1 MISPRIVQSFVP
13 TGKLRAAINVGNP
26 ILANLSAI
34 THEPVGVSIDL
45 ANAFAQRLGVDVEL
59 MVFDTESKAVE
70 AVTQEKADI
79 GFFAIDPLR
88 GQGISFTPAYV
99 LIEGSYMVRKD
110 SVIQSNDEVDRTEH
124 RVTVGKGSA
133 YDLFLTRELKRAEI
147 VRAPSSQTVVDVFV
161 ERGLDVA
168 AGVKQQLEVDSKR
181 FPHLRL
187 LPGRFMVIQQA
198 MGVPKSRG
206 EDAAQAL
213 HMFVE
218 SMKSTGFVQEALIK
232 HGIEGASVA
241 HKFASN

>member
-59 MVFDTESKAVE
+59 MVFDTASKAVE

-161 ERGLDVA
+161 ER
-168 AGVKQQLEVDSKR
+168 EI
-181 FPHLRL
+181 
-187 LPGRFMVIQQA
+187 GR
-198 MGVPKSRG
+198 
-206 EDAAQAL
+206 
-213 HMFVE
+213 
-218 SMKSTGFVQEALIK
+218 
-232 HGIEGASVA
+232 ASCRERV
-241 HKFASN
+241 